1 MTQDMSVQRQLMRLH
16 GFSLMSM
23 LLLEYPQDVEVM
35 TAVGP
40 YRTLPYI
47 FEADP
52 TSRSCKF
59 SRDGR

>member
-1 MTQDMSVQRQLMRLH
+1 MKPFQKLTI
-16 GFSLMSM
+16 LMSM

-59 SRDGR
+59 SRDGRS